1 MILQIAGLI
10 IILLGMGFIM
20 AKAGLLAAMG
30 FAALPLVGA
39 YLVWHFTQPQIGLW
53 IALGLCTV
61 SAGLTRYIPLP
72 WGLFIDIF
80 LALTWLTFI
89 FQKFSYTDWSP
100 LNHDFMKFTLVWFGF
115 MCFELVNPEAKSFV
129 AWFYAMRSIGIDMI
143 MTIGMIFLLLP
154 HHKNL
159 TKFINFICW
168 ISILAAIWGM
178 RQKFIGT
185 DAAENRWLAKEEN
198 GSTHILFGSLRTFS
212 FHSDAGQFGG
222 NMAMMTLVAGILAM
236 GPGSIWRRGFFAITS
251 VLCLVGFG
259 ISGSR
264 GALVCP
270 AVGGIVFLFMKKN
283 FKILIL
289 GFIVGGSLFY
299 TLKYTFALQG
309 VEAVRRMRTAMDPD
323 NPSLQ
328 TRLRNQKTYRR
339 YLATRPIGAGI
350 GSAGYWGKRFSPG
363 SVPAETATDSYYVRV
378 WAEMGIIGL
387 LFNIAFLGYWIGRA
401 GNIIWHLRDPVLIAQ
416 TTAIYCGAIGMFF
429 SSYGNQIL
437 SGFPTNMYIY
447 FGMTFTVMARTFEQ
461 QKIEENLFQPEEL
474 EHAKT

>member
-1 MILQIAGLI
+1 MILQFVGITGVLV
-10 IILLGMGFIM
+10 ILGVVM
-20 AKAGLLAAMG
+20 AKGGQMIAFGLAAIP
-30 FAALPLVGA
+30 FVGA
-39 YLVWHFTQPQIGLW
+39 YLVWHFTRPIIGLW
-53 IALGLCTV
+53 ITLGLCTV

-89 FQKFSYTDWSP
+89 FQRFTYTDWSP
-100 LNHDFMKFTLVWFGF
+100 LNNDFMKFVLIWFGF
-115 MCFELVNPEAKSFV
+115 MCIEIVNPEAKSFV
-129 AWFYAMRSIGIDMI
+129 AWFYAMRSIGIDML
-143 MTIGMIFLLLP
+143 MTIGLIFLLMP
-154 HHKNL
+154 HHRYL
-159 TKFINFICW
+159 TKFLNLICW
-168 ISILAAIWGM
+168 ITILAALWGM

-185 DAAENRWLAKEEN
+185 DAAEDRWLAKEEN

-222 NMAMMTLVAGILAM
+222 NMAMMSLMAGILAL
-236 GPGSIWRRGFFAITS
+236 GPGSIWKRLFFATTS
-251 VLCLVGFG
+251 LFALIGFG

-283 FKILIL
+283 FKILVI
-289 GFIVGGSLFY
+289 GFIFGGSLFY
-299 TLKYTFALQG
+299 MLKYTHAFQG

-328 TRLRNQKTYRR
+328 TRLRNQKTYKR
-339 YLATRPIGAGI
+339 YLSTRPIGAGI

-387 LFNIAFLGYWIGRA
+387 LLNIAFLGYWIGRA
-401 GNIIWHLRDPVLIAQ
+401 GNIIWNLRDPVLTTQA
-416 TTAIYCGAIGMFF
+416 TAIFCGAIGMFF

-447 FGMTFTVMARTFEQ
+447 FGMTFTVMAQRFENQ
-461 QKIEENLFQPEEL
+461 RIEEKIFIPETSDDEN
-474 EHAKT
+474 K